1 MAGFEIFLN
10 ETETQETDLPLFKE
24 MAIDFETGEPIM
36 KNNEIVTLEGSEA
49 LKVWIWKVLETE
61 RYKYKAYTDNYGNE
75 LKEQL
80 GTIYDKTIKDAI
92 LENEIRECLG
102 VNPYITRLH
111 SFSIETPE
119 GMQHPYIYFSVDT
132 VYGTIENMGVDA
144 IGL

>member
-24 MAIDFETGEPIM
+24 MAIDFETGEPII
-36 KNNEIVTLEGSEA
+36 KNNEIVTLEGQEA
-49 LKVWIWKVLETE
+49 LKVWIWKTLKTE

-102 VNPYITRLH
+102 VNPYIVRLH

>member
-24 MAIDFETGEPIM
+24 MAIDFETGEPII
-36 KNNEIVTLEGSEA
+36 KNNEIVTLEGQEA

-61 RYKYKAYTDNYGNE
+61 RYKYKAYSNNYGNE

-102 VNPYITRLH
+102 VNPYIVRLH

-119 GMQHPYIYFSVDT
+119 GMQHPYIYLELVFILYMS
-132 VYGTIENMGVDA
+132 
-144 IGL
+144 L

>member
-10 ETETQETDLPLFKE
+10 ETETQESEFPLFKE
-24 MAIDFETGEPIM
+24 MAIDFETGEPII

-49 LKVWIWKVLETE
+49 LKVWIWKVLKTE
-61 RYKYKAYTDNYGNE
+61 RYKYKAYTENYGNE

-102 VNPYITRLH
+102 VNPYIVRLH

-132 VYGTIENMGVDA
+132 VYGTIENMGVDI

>member
-10 ETETQETDLPLFKE
+10 ETETQESELPLFKE
-24 MAIDFETGEPIM
+24 MAIDFETGEPII
-36 KNNEIVTLEGSEA
+36 KNDEIVILERTEA
-49 LKVWIWKVLETE
+49 LKVWIWKVLKTE

-119 GMQHPYIYFSVDT
+119 SMQHPYIYFSVDT
-132 VYGTIENMGVDA
+132 VYGTIENMGVDI
-144 IGL
+144 IGI

>member
-10 ETETQETDLPLFKE
+10 ETETQESELPLFKE
-24 MAIDFETGEPIM
+24 MAIDFETGEPIIE
-36 KNNEIVTLEGSEA
+36 NNEIVTLEGSEA
-49 LKVWIWKVLETE
+49 LKVWIWRALKTE
-61 RYKYKAYTDNYGNE
+61 RYKYKAYTENYGNE

-102 VNPYITRLH
+102 VNPYIVRLH

-132 VYGTIENMGVDA
+132 VYGTIENMGADA

>member
-24 MAIDFETGEPIM
+24 MAIDFETGEPII
-36 KNNEIVTLEGSEA
+36 KNDEIVILEETEA

-61 RYKYKAYTDNYGNE
+61 RYKYKAYSNNYGNE

-102 VNPYITRLH
+102 VNPYIVRLH

-132 VYGTIENMGVDA
+132 VYGTIENMGVDI

>member
-10 ETETQETDLPLFKE
+10 ETETQESELPLFKE
-24 MAIDFETGEPIM
+24 MAIDFETGEPIV

-49 LKVWIWKVLETE
+49 LKVWIWRALKTE
-61 RYKYKAYTDNYGNE
+61 RYKYKAYSNNYGNE

-102 VNPYITRLH
+102 VNPYIIRLH

-132 VYGTIENMGVDA
+132 VYGTIENMGVDI

>member
-10 ETETQETDLPLFKE
+10 ETETQESELPLFKE
-24 MAIDFETGEPIM
+24 MAIDFETGEPII
-36 KNNEIVTLEGSEA
+36 KNDEIVILEGTEA
-49 LKVWIWKVLETE
+49 LKVWIWRALKTE
-61 RYKYKAYTDNYGNE
+61 RYKYKVYSNNYGNE

-111 SFSIETPE
+111 SFTIETPE

-132 VYGTIENMGVDA
+132 VYGTIENMGVDI

>member
-10 ETETQETDLPLFKE
+10 ETETQENDLPLFKE
-24 MAIDFETGEPIM
+24 MAIDFETGEPII

-49 LKVWIWKVLETE
+49 LKVWIWRALKTE
-61 RYKYKAYTDNYGNE
+61 RYKYKVYSNNYGNE

-111 SFSIETPE
+111 SFTIETPE

>member
-10 ETETQETDLPLFKE
+10 ETETQENDLPLFKE
-24 MAIDFETGEPIM
+24 MAIDFETGEPII

-49 LKVWIWKVLETE
+49 LKVWIWKVLKTE

-102 VNPYITRLH
+102 VNPYIVRLH

-132 VYGTIENMGVDA
+132 VYGTIENMGVDI

>member
-10 ETETQETDLPLFKE
+10 ETETQESELPLFKE
-24 MAIDFETGEPIM
+24 MDIDFETGEPII

-49 LKVWIWKVLETE
+49 LKVWIWKVLKTE

-102 VNPYITRLH
+102 VNPYIVRLH

-132 VYGTIENMGVDA
+132 VYGTIENMGVDI

>member
-10 ETETQETDLPLFKE
+10 ETETQESELPLFKE
-24 MAIDFETGEPIM
+24 MAIDFETGEPII

-49 LKVWIWKVLETE
+49 LKVWIWKVLKTE

-102 VNPYITRLH
+102 VNPYIVRLH

-132 VYGTIENMGVDA
+132 VYGTIENMGVDI

>member
-10 ETETQETDLPLFKE
+10 ETETQESELPLFKE
-24 MAIDFETGEPIM
+24 MAIDFETGEPII
-36 KNNEIVTLEGSEA
+36 KNNEIVTLEGQEA

-61 RYKYKAYTDNYGNE
+61 RYKYKAYSNNYGNE

-102 VNPYITRLH
+102 VNPYIVRLH

>member
-10 ETETQETDLPLFKE
+10 ETETQESELPLFKE
-24 MAIDFETGEPIM
+24 MAIDFETGEPII
-36 KNNEIVTLEGSEA
+36 KNDEIVILEGTEA
-49 LKVWIWKVLETE
+49 LKVWIWKVLKTE

-102 VNPYITRLH
+102 VNPYIVRLH

-132 VYGTIENMGVDA
+132 VYGTIENMGVDI

>member
-10 ETETQETDLPLFKE
+10 ETETQESELPLFKE
-24 MAIDFETGEPIM
+24 MAIDFETGEPIIE
-36 KNNEIVTLEGSEA
+36 NNEIVTLEGSEA
-49 LKVWIWKVLETE
+49 LKVWIWRALKTE
-61 RYKYKAYTDNYGNE
+61 RYKYKVYSNNYGNE

-102 VNPYITRLH
+102 VNPYIVRLH

-132 VYGTIENMGVDA
+132 VYGTIENMGVDI

>member
-24 MAIDFETGEPIM
+24 MAIDFETGEPII

-49 LKVWIWKVLETE
+49 LKVWIWRALKTE
-61 RYKYKAYTDNYGNE
+61 RYKYKVYSNNYGNE

-102 VNPYITRLH
+102 VNPYIVRLH

-132 VYGTIENMGVDA
+132 VYGTIENMGVDI

>member
-10 ETETQETDLPLFKE
+10 ETETQESEFPLFKE
-24 MAIDFETGEPIM
+24 MAIDFETGEPII
-36 KNNEIVTLEGSEA
+36 KNDEIVILEGTEA

-61 RYKYKAYTDNYGNE
+61 RYKYKAYTENYGNE

>member
-10 ETETQETDLPLFKE
+10 ETETQESELPLFKE
-24 MAIDFETGEPIM
+24 MAIDFETGETII
-36 KNNEIVTLEGSEA
+36 KNNEIVTLEGAEA
-49 LKVWIWKVLETE
+49 LKVWIWRALKTE
-61 RYKYKAYTDNYGNE
+61 RYKYKVYSNNYGNE

-102 VNPYITRLH
+102 VNPYITSLH
-111 SFSIETPE
+111 SFKIETPE

-132 VYGTIENMGVDA
+132 VYGTIENTGVDI

>member
-10 ETETQETDLPLFKE
+10 ETETQESELPLFKE
-24 MAIDFETGEPIM
+24 MAIDFETGEPII
-36 KNNEIVTLEGSEA
+36 KNNEVVTLEGPEA
-49 LKVWIWKVLETE
+49 LKVWIWKVLKTE

-102 VNPYITRLH
+102 VNPYIIRLH

-132 VYGTIENMGVDA
+132 VYGTIENMGVGI

>member
-1 MAGFEIFLN
+1 MEGFEIFLN

-24 MAIDFETGEPIM
+24 MAIDFETGEPII

-49 LKVWIWKVLETE
+49 LKVWIWKVLKTE

-80 GTIYDKTIKDAI
+80 GTIYDKAIKDAI

-102 VNPYITRLH
+102 VNPYIVRLH

-132 VYGTIENMGVDA
+132 VYGIIENMGVDA

>member
-10 ETETQETDLPLFKE
+10 ETETQESELPLFKE
-24 MAIDFETGEPIM
+24 MAIDFESGEPII
-36 KNNEIVTLEGSEA
+36 KNNEIVILERTEA
-49 LKVWIWKVLETE
+49 LKVWIWKVLKTE

-111 SFSIETPE
+111 SFSVETPE
-119 GMQHPYIYFSVDT
+119 SMQHPYIYFSVDT
-132 VYGTIENMGVDA
+132 VYGTIENMGVDI
-144 IGL
+144 IGI

>member
-10 ETETQETDLPLFKE
+10 ETEAQESELPLFKE
-24 MAIDFETGEPIM
+24 MAIDFETGEPII
-36 KNNEIVTLEGSEA
+36 KNDEIVTLEGAEA
-49 LKVWIWKVLETE
+49 LKVWIWRALKTE
-61 RYKYKAYTDNYGNE
+61 RYKYKAYSNNYGNE

-102 VNPYITRLH
+102 VNPYIVRLH

-132 VYGTIENMGVDA
+132 VYGTIENMGVDI

>member
-24 MAIDFETGEPIM
+24 MAIDFETGEPII
-36 KNNEIVTLEGSEA
+36 KNNEIVTLEGQEA

-61 RYKYKAYTDNYGNE
+61 RYKYKAYSNNYGNE

-102 VNPYITRLH
+102 VNPYIVRLH

-132 VYGTIENMGVDA
+132 VYGTIENMGVDT

>member
-10 ETETQETDLPLFKE
+10 ETETQESELPLFKE
-24 MAIDFETGEPIM
+24 MAIDFETGEPIIE
-36 KNNEIVTLEGSEA
+36 NNEIVTLEGSEA
-49 LKVWIWKVLETE
+49 LKVWIWRALKTE
-61 RYKYKAYTDNYGNE
+61 RYKYKAYSNNYGNE

-102 VNPYITRLH
+102 VNPYIVRLH

-132 VYGTIENMGVDA
+132 VYGTIENMGVDI

>member
-10 ETETQETDLPLFKE
+10 ETETQESELPLFKE
-24 MAIDFETGEPIM
+24 MAIDFETGEPII

-49 LKVWIWKVLETE
+49 LKVWIWRALKTE
-61 RYKYKAYTDNYGNE
+61 RYKYKVYSNNYGNE

-111 SFSIETPE
+111 SFTIETPE

>member
-10 ETETQETDLPLFKE
+10 ETETQESELPLFKE
-24 MAIDFETGEPIM
+24 MAIDFETGEPII

-49 LKVWIWKVLETE
+49 LKVWIWRALKTE
-61 RYKYKAYTDNYGNE
+61 RYKYKVYSNNYGNE

-132 VYGTIENMGVDA
+132 VYGTIENMGVDI

>member
-10 ETETQETDLPLFKE
+10 ETETQESELPLFKE
-24 MAIDFETGEPIM
+24 MAIDFETGEPII

-49 LKVWIWKVLETE
+49 LKVWIWKVLKTE

-102 VNPYITRLH
+102 VNPYIVRLH

>member
-24 MAIDFETGEPIM
+24 MAIDFETGEPII
-36 KNNEIVTLEGSEA
+36 KNNEIVTLEGQEA

-61 RYKYKAYTDNYGNE
+61 RYKYKAYTENYGNE

-102 VNPYITRLH
+102 VNPYIVRLH

-132 VYGTIENMGVDA
+132 VYGTIENMGVDI

>member
-24 MAIDFETGEPIM
+24 MAIDFETGEPII
-36 KNNEIVTLEGSEA
+36 KNNEIVALEGSEA
-49 LKVWIWKVLETE
+49 LKVWIWRALKTE
-61 RYKYKAYTDNYGNE
+61 RYKYKVYSNNYGNE

-102 VNPYITRLH
+102 VNPYIVRLH

-132 VYGTIENMGVDA
+132 VYGTIENMGVDI

>member
-10 ETETQETDLPLFKE
+10 ETETQESELPLFKE
-24 MAIDFETGEPIM
+24 MAIDFETGEPII
-36 KNNEIVTLEGSEA
+36 KNNEIVTLEGQEA
-49 LKVWIWKVLETE
+49 LKVWIWKVLKTE

-102 VNPYITRLH
+102 VNPYIVRLH

-132 VYGTIENMGVDA
+132 VYGTIENMGVDI

>member
-10 ETETQETDLPLFKE
+10 ETETQESELPLFKE
-24 MAIDFETGEPIM
+24 MAIDFETGEPII

-49 LKVWIWKVLETE
+49 LKVWIWKVLKTE
-61 RYKYKAYTDNYGNE
+61 RYKYKAYTENYGNE

-102 VNPYITRLH
+102 VNPYIVRLH

>member
-10 ETETQETDLPLFKE
+10 ETETQESELPLFKE
-24 MAIDFETGEPIM
+24 MAIDFETGEPII
-36 KNNEIVTLEGSEA
+36 KNNEIVALEGSEA
-49 LKVWIWKVLETE
+49 LKVWIWRALKTE
-61 RYKYKAYTDNYGNE
+61 RYKYKVYSNNYGNE

-102 VNPYITRLH
+102 VNPYIVRLH

-132 VYGTIENMGVDA
+132 VYGTIENMGVDV

>member
-10 ETETQETDLPLFKE
+10 ETETQESELPLFKE
-24 MAIDFETGEPIM
+24 MAIDFETGETIIE
-36 KNNEIVTLEGSEA
+36 NNEIVTLEGSEA
-49 LKVWIWKVLETE
+49 LKVWIWRALKTE
-61 RYKYKAYTDNYGNE
+61 RYKYKAYSNNYGNE

-102 VNPYITRLH
+102 VNPYIVRLH

-132 VYGTIENMGVDA
+132 VYGTIENMGVDI

>member
-10 ETETQETDLPLFKE
+10 ETETQESELPLFKE
-24 MAIDFETGEPIM
+24 MAIDFETGEPIV

-49 LKVWIWKVLETE
+49 LKVWIWRALKTE
-61 RYKYKAYTDNYGNE
+61 RYKYKAYSNNYGNE

-102 VNPYITRLH
+102 VNPYIVRLH
-111 SFSIETPE
+111 SFNIETPE
-119 GMQHPYIYFSVDT
+119 SMQHPYIYFSVDT